1 MDIIN
6 ELELAYGNHFE
17 DLFSKLMKL
26 KYQIISTSGRTGD
39 MKVDGV
45 LNYEIAFAVY
55 APEVYKEEN
64 VVQKL
69 KSDFNGFMLHK
80 KNGDWSY
87 IRQYCFVIKRERSGI
102 TPKVG
107 DLLASFNQIFP
118 VLLVTMD
125 DLKMIEK
132 YYLPFSEDGYL
143 LEEFKSDVT
152 YIMEYI
158 IETDFSAE
166 PFDINLADEI
176 CSILGKWSKK
186 KYSFRQQNIENLKN
200 KICQCLGELCQYLS
214 PVYMHY
220 IENGR
225 LMFNNS
231 SIEEGDHLRDEL
243 APQTYRIRQNIG
255 NLLEEL
261 YNIK

>member
-1 MDIIN
+1 
-6 ELELAYGNHFE
+6 
-17 DLFSKLMKL
+17 
-26 KYQIISTSGRTGD
+26 
-39 MKVDGV
+39 
-45 LNYEIAFAVY
+45 
-55 APEVYKEEN
+55 
-64 VVQKL
+64 
-69 KSDFNGFMLHK
+69 
-80 KNGDWSY
+80 
-87 IRQYCFVIKRERSGI
+87 
-102 TPKVG
+102 
-107 DLLASFNQIFP
+107 
-118 VLLVTMD
+118 
-125 DLKMIEK
+125 MIEK

>member
-1 MDIIN
+1 M
-6 ELELAYGNHFE
+6 AYGNHFE
-17 DLFSKLMKL
+17 DLFSKLMKQKYGL
-26 KYQIISTSGRTGD
+26 KYQIISTYGRMGD

-45 LNYEIAFAVY
+45 LNYETAFAVY
-55 APEVYKEEN
+55 APEVYREEN

-69 KSDFNGFMLHK
+69 KSDFYGFMLHK
-80 KNGDWSY
+80 EHGEWSN

-107 DLLASFNQIFP
+107 NLLASFDQMFP

-158 IETDFSAE
+158 RDTDFSAE

-186 KYSFRQQNIENLKN
+186 KYSFSQQNIENLKN
-200 KICQCLGELCQYLS
+200 KICQCLGELCKYLS
-214 PVYMHY
+214 PVYMHP
-220 IENGR
+220 IENEM

-231 SIEEGDHLRDEL
+231 SIEEGNRLRDEL
-243 APQTYRIRQNIG
+243 APQTHRICQNVG
-255 NLLEEL
+255 KLLEEL

>member
-1 MDIIN
+1 M
-6 ELELAYGNHFE
+6 
-17 DLFSKLMKL
+17 
-26 KYQIISTSGRTGD
+26 
-39 MKVDGV
+39 
-45 LNYEIAFAVY
+45 
-55 APEVYKEEN
+55 
-64 VVQKL
+64 
-69 KSDFNGFMLHK
+69 
-80 KNGDWSY
+80 
-87 IRQYCFVIKRERSGI
+87 I
-102 TPKVG
+102 TYLP
-107 DLLASFNQIFP
+107 FNQIFP

-231 SIEEGDHLRDEL
+231 SIEEGDHLRDE
-243 APQTYRIRQNIG
+243 QRC
-255 NLLEEL
+255 LLRS
-261 YNIK
+261 